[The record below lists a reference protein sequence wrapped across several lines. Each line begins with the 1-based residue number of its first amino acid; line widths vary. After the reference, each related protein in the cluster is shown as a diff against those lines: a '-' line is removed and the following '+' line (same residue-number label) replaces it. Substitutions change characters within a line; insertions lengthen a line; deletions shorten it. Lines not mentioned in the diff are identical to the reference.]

1 MGRRR
6 GVDGSA
12 VSTTATTPTTVPV
25 SSIAHSPRNP
35 RESYEDV
42 TELAA
47 SIEQVGVLQPLGVV
61 RHELYLARYPQY
73 EAEVGAAHWVV
84 IQGNRRLAAAHD
96 AQLDEVPVVVQERLA
111 REDTFDETTLIENV
125 HRADLSPLRE
135 AALLQELIDKHGSG
149 RKVAKAVGKTSGW
162 VTQRLSLLKL
172 VPQLQAMLSSR
183 ELSIAAGR
191 ELAQI
196 PQSRQLAAYE
206 NGEPYRDP
214 AQAPPE
220 PASGVDLDDRAT
232 YQRAEL
238 PPEGAY
244 DVSTR
249 SSSSNGSRGNKH
261 PRKEGHDGQQSAY
274 DVSTP
279 ATTGAN
285 GDGGG
290 EVSISS
296 APNPEFS
303 SGPGRLPAAPAELV
317 AAIDQEYT
325 IEQRHEVLRLMQQ
338 Q

>member
-25 SSIAHSPRNP
+25 NSIAHSPRNP

-42 TELAA
+42 AELAA
-47 SIEQVGVLQPLGVV
+47 SMEQVGVLQPLGVV

-73 EAEVGAAHWVV
+73 EGEIGTAHWVV
-84 IQGNRRLAAAHD
+84 IQGNRRLAAAEQ

-125 HRADLSPLRE
+125 HRADLPPLRE
-135 AALLQELIDKHGSG
+135 AALLQELVDKYGSG

-172 VPQLQAMLSSR
+172 VPELQALLSSR
-183 ELSIAAGR
+183 ELSIVAGR

-206 NGEPYRDP
+206 CGEPYRDP
-214 AQAPPE
+214 AHAAAAE
-220 PASGVDLDDRAT
+220 PGVALDDPAT
-232 YQRAEL
+232 YQRTEL

-244 DVSTR
+244 DVSTG
-249 SSSSNGSRGNKH
+249 SSAANGSRGN
-261 PRKEGHDGQQSAY
+261 GHRHKGGRSDQQGAY
-274 DVSTP
+274 DVS
-279 ATTGAN
+279 
-285 GDGGG
+285 
-290 EVSISS
+290 SR
-296 APNPEFS
+296 
-303 SGPGRLPAAPAELV
+303 RLPGAPAELV
-317 AAIDQEYT
+317 DAIDQEYT
-325 IEQRHEVLRLMQQ
+325 PEQRQEVLRLLQQ
-338 Q
+338 

>member
-35 RESYEDV
+35 RENYEDIA
-42 TELAA
+42 ELAE

-73 EAEVGAAHWVV
+73 EAEVGTAHWVV
-84 IQGNRRLAAAHD
+84 IQGNRRLAAAQH
-96 AQLDEVPVVVQERLA
+96 AQLDEVPVVVQDRLA

-125 HRADLSPLRE
+125 HRADLPPLRE

-172 VPQLQAMLSSR
+172 VPQLQALLSSR

-196 PQSRQLAAYE
+196 PQTRQLAAYE
-206 NGEPYRDP
+206 HGEPYRDP
-214 AQAPPE
+214 AQAPAQ
-220 PASGVDLDDRAT
+220 PAPGVDLDDTAT
-232 YQRAEL
+232 YQHTEL
-238 PPEGAY
+238 PPESAYVVSTGSPASTNGNGYRRKEDRSEQQGAY
-244 DVSTR
+244 DVST
-249 SSSSNGSRGNKH
+249 SG
-261 PRKEGHDGQQSAY
+261 PSA
-274 DVSTP
+274 
-279 ATTGAN
+279 GGN
-285 GDGGG
+285 GDGAGAVRTTG
-290 EVSISS
+290 SPVPQFSSS
-296 APNPEFS
+296 A
-303 SGPGRLPAAPAELV
+303 GWLPAAPAELV
-317 AAIDQEYT
+317 EAIDQEYT
-325 IEQRHEVLRLMQQ
+325 PEQRQEVLRLLQQ
-338 Q
+338 